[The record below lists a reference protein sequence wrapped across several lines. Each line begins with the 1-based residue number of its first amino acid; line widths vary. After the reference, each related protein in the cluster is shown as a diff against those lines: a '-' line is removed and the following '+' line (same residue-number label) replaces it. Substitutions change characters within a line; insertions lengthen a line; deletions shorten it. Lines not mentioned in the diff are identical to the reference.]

1 MCQFIIMGLVQGEY
15 DASNTILW
23 RDWLYPF
30 PMEGAAVVIIALV
43 LYPFFLWLKKKF
55 TGKKRWLAY
64 VISFFA
70 GALLCTLIEFSMGLI
85 VNADLQLWDYRDN
98 FCNIMGQVCL
108 QNTTAFGVVAAIIT
122 WWVYPLMERWIAR
135 VPRDIMNIVFVV
147 VAIFGAILW
156 SLYIINPPG
165 VDEQNKHPEMA
176 EQIQKQEEQAKIAAE
191 RDDVSDAIDA
201 YSAMN
206 GSMRELVNLSTALS
220 DDEKLKMLADLD
232 AIDKNIDD
240 MKSQVSEA
248 SAETSSDA
256 SA

>member
-1 MCQFIIMGLVQGEY
+1 
-15 DASNTILW
+15 
-23 RDWLYPF
+23 
-30 PMEGAAVVIIALV
+30 
-43 LYPFFLWLKKKF
+43 
-55 TGKKRWLAY
+55 
-64 VISFFA
+64 
-70 GALLCTLIEFSMGLI
+70 
-85 VNADLQLWDYRDN
+85 
-98 FCNIMGQVCL
+98 
-108 QNTTAFGVVAAIIT
+108 
-122 WWVYPLMERWIAR
+122 
-135 VPRDIMNIVFVV
+135 
-147 VAIFGAILW
+147 
-156 SLYIINPPG
+156 
-165 VDEQNKHPEMA
+165 MA

-206 GSMRELVNLSTALS
+206 GSMRELVNSSTALS

>member
-1 MCQFIIMGLVQGEY
+1 M
-15 DASNTILW
+15 
-23 RDWLYPF
+23 
-30 PMEGAAVVIIALV
+30 
-43 LYPFFLWLKKKF
+43 YPFFLWLKKKF
-55 TGKKRWLAY
+55 TGKKRLLAY

-147 VAIFGAILW
+147 VAIFGAIIW

-176 EQIQKQEEQAKIAAE
+176 EEIQKQEEQAKIAAE
-191 RDDVSDAIDA
+191 RDDVSDAIEA
-201 YSAMN
+201 YSGIN
-206 GSMRELVNLSTALS
+206 GSMRELVNSSTALS
-220 DDEKLKMLADLD
+220 DDEKQKLLADID
-232 AIDKNIDD
+232 AIDKTIDD
-240 MKSQVSEA
+240 MKGQLTEA
-248 SAETSSDA
+248 PAETSTDA
-256 SA
+256 AA